1 MSRPVALIL
10 LPMVVVSIAGVANR
24 TYASFVD
31 ESPLVVRTCSD
42 GDTLNDRDVLPI
54 LAIHWPEYL
63 YLWKTVSSSALPYQ
77 YIRHCNSTDF
87 SLPLTGSGRRQ
98 SLNGP
103 LANLTVATD
112 YPGDRLANAVEQ
124 WNTVT
129 DVEYIVLNYWGPF
142 RPSWDLNLTVPSIA
156 FSRSAPPSLYLAFQ
170 EG

>member
-77 YIRHCNSTDF
+77 YTRHCGSTALGVTWRL
-87 SLPLTGSGRRQ
+87 SRRRHSPTGPR
-98 SLNGP
+98 
-103 LANLTVATD
+103 
-112 YPGDRLANAVEQ
+112 
-124 WNTVT
+124 
-129 DVEYIVLNYWGPF
+129 
-142 RPSWDLNLTVPSIA
+142 
-156 FSRSAPPSLYLAFQ
+156 APRT
-170 EG
+170 